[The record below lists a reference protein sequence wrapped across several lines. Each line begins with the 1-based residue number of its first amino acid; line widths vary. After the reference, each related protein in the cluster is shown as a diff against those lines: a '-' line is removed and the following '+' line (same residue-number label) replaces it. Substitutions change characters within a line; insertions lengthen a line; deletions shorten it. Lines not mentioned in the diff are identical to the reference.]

1 MPITHRPLTFLCLA
15 NFFKGNAFLQAVKQ
29 LGHHVILLTQEKHQG
44 EAWARESID
53 ELFFLPSLSKQ
64 PDITYTV
71 AYLARGRHLDA
82 VVALD
87 DFDVETAAAL
97 REHLRLPGMTAS
109 VARHFRDKLA
119 MRGAARAGGVAVPEF
134 TRVVNYDE
142 LREFMARVP
151 APWLL
156 KPRSE
161 ASSMGIRR
169 LAESEPLWRALDEL
183 GDQQSYFVLEQYLP
197 GEVFHVDSL
206 VDGGEPV
213 FAVASQYGRPPLNV
227 YQDGGVFITRTLDR
241 ASAEHQALLQ
251 ANRRMLRALGMERG
265 ATHAEFLKS
274 SADGQF
280 YFIECASR
288 VGGANIAETVEFASG
303 LNLWAEWARI
313 EAAQLR
319 GEAYAPPPLKDH
331 YAGILVCLSHHE
343 WPDTSAY
350 TDPEIVW
357 RLNKKNHAGLIVAG
371 PDAGRVQTLLESYG
385 QRFARDFLAVM
396 PPRQSVS
403 EM

>member
-1 MPITHRPLTFLCLA
+1 MSITDRPLTFLCLA
-15 NFFKGNAFLQAVKQ
+15 NFFKGNAFLQAAKQ
-29 LGHHVILLTQEKHQG
+29 LGHHVLLLTQEKHQD
-44 EAWARESID
+44 EPWARASID

-71 AYLARGRHLDA
+71 AYLARGRHIDA
-82 VVALD
+82 IIALD

-97 REHLRLPGMTAS
+97 REHLRLPGLS
-109 VARHFRDKLA
+109 VSAARHFRDKLA
-119 MRGAARAGGVAVPEF
+119 MRQAARAGGVAVPEF

-142 LREFMARVP
+142 LREFMDRVP

-161 ASSMGIRR
+161 ASSMGIQR
-169 LAESEPLWRALDEL
+169 LYEAEQLWRTLDRL
-183 GDQQSYFVLEQYLP
+183 GDQQSFFVLEQYLP
-197 GEVFHVDSL
+197 GEVYHVDAL

-227 YQDGGVFITRTLDR
+227 YQDGGVFITRTLDP
-241 ASAEHQALLQ
+241 ASADCQALLD
-251 ANRRMLRALGMERG
+251 ANRRMLRALGLTRG
-265 ATHAEFLKS
+265 AAHAEFLKS
-274 SADGQF
+274 NADGQF
-280 YFIECASR
+280 YFIECAAR

-303 LNLWAEWARI
+303 VNLWAEWARL
-313 EAAQLR
+313 EAGHLR
-319 GEAYAPPPLKDH
+319 GEAYALPALAGRS
-331 YAGILVCLSHHE
+331 AGILVCLAQQE
-343 WPDTSAY
+343 WPDTSSY

-371 PDAGRVQTLLESYG
+371 PDAGRIQALLESYG
-385 QRFARDFLAVM
+385 ERFAHDFLAVA
-396 PPRQSVS
+396 PPRQSVA

>member
-15 NFFKGNAFLQAVKQ
+15 NFFKGNAFLQAAKQ
-29 LGHHVILLTQEKHQG
+29 LGHHVLLLTQERHQG
-44 EAWARESID
+44 EPWARESID
-53 ELFFLPSLSKQ
+53 ESFFLPSLQKQ
-64 PDITYTV
+64 PDILYTV

-82 VVALD
+82 VIALD

-97 REHLRLPGMTAS
+97 REHLRLPGLTAS
-109 VARHFRDKLA
+109 AARHFRDKLA
-119 MRGAARAGGVAVPEF
+119 MRGAAQAGGVAVPAF

-142 LREFMARVP
+142 LRAFMARVP

-161 ASSMGIRR
+161 ASSMGIKR
-169 LAESEPLWRALDEL
+169 LADAEQLWRALDQL
-183 GDQQSYFVLEQYLP
+183 GDQQSFYVLEQYLP
-197 GEVFHVDSL
+197 GEVFHVDAL
-206 VDGGEPV
+206 VDAGRAV
-213 FAVASQYGRPPLNV
+213 FASTSQYGRPPLNV
-227 YQDGGVFITRTLDR
+227 YQDGGVFITRTLDP
-241 ASAEHQALLQ
+241 ASADHQALLAVNQ
-251 ANRRMLRALGMERG
+251 HMLRALGMERG

-274 SADGQF
+274 HADGQF
-280 YFIECASR
+280 YFIECACR

-303 LNLWAEWARI
+303 VNLWAEWARL
-313 EAAQLR
+313 EAAHLR
-319 GEAYAPPPLKDH
+319 GEPYQLPALRGH
-331 YAGILVCLSHHE
+331 SAGILVCLAQQE

-371 PDAGRVQTLLESYG
+371 PDAGRVQALLESYG
-385 QRFARDFLAVM
+385 QRFARDFLAVA